1 MLPFSQISWILRRD
15 MLAILTFSALLFFL
29 ISAFFVNFSKRLI
42 KPKSSWHDPIKFFF
56 VVIYSGN
63 LTGFIL
69 AGYLI
74 LNNEFE
80 IVVNQWIIQFTMVLL
95 VLGLS
100 TPYIYFS
107 HQLYH
112 KFKIPISR
120 VRIFL
125 IMLNIYPSYAIYTFY
140 LQ

>member
-1 MLPFSQISWILRRD
+1 MLP
-15 MLAILTFSALLFFL
+15 ILTFSALLFFL

-42 KPKSSWHDPIKFFF
+42 KPRSAWHNPIKFLF
-56 VVIYSGN
+56 VFIYSAN

-74 LNNEFE
+74 LDSNLEVE
-80 IVVNQWIIQFTMVLL
+80 IGQWLVKFIIVLV
-95 VLGLS
+95 VLGVS

-112 KFKIPISR
+112 KTKIPISR
-120 VRIFL
+120 VRITL
-125 IMLNIYPSYAIYTFY
+125 ILLNIYPSYAIYSFY
-140 LQ
+140 AFQ

>member
-1 MLPFSQISWILRRD
+1 MLS
-15 MLAILTFSALLFFL
+15 ILTFSALLFFL
-29 ISAFFVNFSKRLI
+29 ISAFFINFSKRLV
-42 KPKSSWHDPIKFFF
+42 KPKSSWHNPIKFLF

-80 IVVNQWIIQFTMVLL
+80 IVVNQWIVQFTIVLL
-95 VLGLS
+95 VLALS

-112 KFKIPISR
+112 KFRVSISK
-120 VRIFL
+120 VRILL
-125 IMLNIYPSYAIYTFY
+125 ILLNIYPSYAIYTFY